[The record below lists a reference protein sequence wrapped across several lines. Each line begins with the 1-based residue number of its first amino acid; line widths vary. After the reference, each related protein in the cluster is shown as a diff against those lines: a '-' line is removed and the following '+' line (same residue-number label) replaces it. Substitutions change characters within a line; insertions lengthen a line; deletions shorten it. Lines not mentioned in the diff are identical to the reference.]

1 MTKCPKDLFNLAP
14 TPAEAGIQAFSLRA
28 MDYSRFFGNDIEE
41 SLSRVKVIR
50 ILEFI

>member
-1 MTKCPKDLFNLAP
+1 MNKCPKDIFNLVP

-28 MDYSRFFGNDIEE
+28 MDYFLFFGNDIEE
-41 SLSRVKVIR
+41 GLSRVKVIR